1 MKQTMPA
8 ELGFSPA
15 RLDRI
20 NTRMRWYVDNGLLA
34 GMVTLVERRGRVVHF
49 GQHGWQDIEAQ
60 KPIRPDTI
68 FRIYSMTKP
77 ITCVALM
84 MLYEQAL
91 FQLNDPIHKFLPE
104 FKPVRVWAG
113 GGKRVAPARPITI
126 HDLLTHT
133 AGLSYGGYEGTGHPV
148 DRLYDE
154 ADLFDPQILLGEMV
168 RRIAKLPLIHSPGSA
183 WFYSVATDVVGY
195 LVEVLS
201 DMPLAGYM
209 QARIFDPLGMEDT
222 AFRVHPDQADRFAT
236 LYGKTGQGDLQVLDT
251 ATGGDYF
258 NVRLHAGGH
267 GLVSTAADFLRF
279 ARLVRNGGELGGTRL
294 LGRKTVELMTLNHL
308 PQALLPLRMGDPWPG
323 FGYGLG
329 FGVLVDL
336 AQSGI
341 MGSVGNVR
349 WSGYANT
356 HFWIDPQED
365 LIGMLLLQYLPGGT
379 HPVTDDFKT
388 LVYQALVD

>member
-20 NTRMRWYVDNGLLA
+20 NTRMRGYVDNGLLA

-60 KPIRPDTI
+60 KRIEPDTI
-68 FRIYSMTKP
+68 FRIFSMTKP

-91 FQLNDPIHKFLPE
+91 FHLNDPVYKFLPE
-104 FKPVRVWAG
+104 FKPVRVWGDG
-113 GGKRVAPARPITI
+113 GELVAPARPITI

-133 AGLSYGGYEGTGHPV
+133 AGLSYGGYEETGHPV

-154 ADLFDPQILLGEMV
+154 ADLFDTTILLGEMV
-168 RRIAKLPLIHSPGSA
+168 RRIAGLPLIHSPGSA

-201 DMPLAGYM
+201 DMPLADYM
-209 QARIFDPLGMEDT
+209 QARILGPLGMEDT

-236 LYGKTGQGDLQVLDT
+236 LYGKTGQGDLEVLDT

-267 GLVSTAADFLRF
+267 GLVSTAADYLRF
-279 ARLVRNGGELGGTRL
+279 ARLVRNGGELDGTRL
-294 LGRKTVELMTLNHL
+294 LGRKTVELMTLNHV
-308 PQALLPLRMGDPWPG
+308 PQALLPLRMGEPWPG

-329 FGVLVDL
+329 FGVLIDL
-336 AQSGI
+336 AQAGI
-341 MGSVGNVR
+341 MGSVGNAR

-356 HFWIDPQED
+356 HFWIDLQED
-365 LIGMLLLQYLPGGT
+365 LIGILLLQYLPGGT
-379 HPVTDDFKT
+379 YPVTDDFKT